1 MWSGQGRPIVS
12 LPASCEERNATEAK
26 VTQTRRMRPMDDLN
40 VKRFS
45 GMGKSGWSD
54 LANAV
59 KQVKTWEALIP
70 ECLAYGNIQN
80 ADRGHYWI
88 AVFNKRIDL
97 ILSGEPEIQESKVLV
112 EEMRNFF

>member
-1 MWSGQGRPIVS
+1 
-12 LPASCEERNATEAK
+12 
-26 VTQTRRMRPMDDLN
+26 MDDLN

-59 KQVKTWEALIP
+59 KQVKTWEALIA
-70 ECLAYGNIQN
+70 ECPSYP
-80 ADRGHYWI
+80 RGHYWI

>member
-1 MWSGQGRPIVS
+1 MY
-12 LPASCEERNATEAK
+12 
-26 VTQTRRMRPMDDLN
+26 DLN
-40 VKRFS
+40 AKRFR

-59 KQVKTWEALIP
+59 RQVKTWEALIP
-70 ECLAYGNIQN
+70 ECLASGNIQN